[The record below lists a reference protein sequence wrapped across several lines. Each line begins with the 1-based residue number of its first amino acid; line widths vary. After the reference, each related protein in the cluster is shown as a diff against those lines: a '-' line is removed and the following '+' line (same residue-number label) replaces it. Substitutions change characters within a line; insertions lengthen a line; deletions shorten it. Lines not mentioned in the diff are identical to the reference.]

1 MKGINMTSVFKNSDG
16 KVRSFWKIGLAF
28 ILMTVLLTIF
38 TVPLLLETALK
49 NTSIE
54 ELFNKPLINLY
65 GMFAQCLSVVLTVLF
80 CLKLENKSWKSVG
93 IIRINNQ
100 WKNLFMGL
108 LLGASSILCITLILV
123 ATNQISLSLVKI
135 NSNLLM
141 NTGIYLLGFI
151 FVAINEELFF
161 RGYVVSTLLQT
172 RSYPVA
178 YIASSIFFGL
188 VHTSNPNIHIF
199 GIINIVFIGLLF
211 AYMFIQTKS
220 LWMPMG
226 YHLTWN
232 FFQGNIIG
240 YNVSGTNGSGFFHIK
255 SEDNFWTGGSFGVEA
270 SIWTTVIIIVGFF
283 VTKVY
288 TSRFSQTKVHL
299 THINEQ

>member
-1 MKGINMTSVFKNSDG
+1 MTSVFKNSEG
-16 KVRSFWKIGLAF
+16 QVRSFWKIGLAF
-28 ILMTVLLTIF
+28 IFMTILLAVFLFPFFAQI
-38 TVPLLLETALK
+38 VLK
-49 NTSIE
+49 NTTME
-54 ELFNKPLINLY
+54 ELLNNPLNNLY
-65 GMFAQCLSVVLTVLF
+65 GMFAQCLSVVLTVLI
-80 CLKLENKSWKSVG
+80 CLKSENKSWESVG
-93 IIRINNQ
+93 ITHIKSQ
-100 WKNLFMGL
+100 WKNLLMGL
-108 LLGASSILCITLILV
+108 LLGAISILFITLILV
-123 ATNQISLSLVKI
+123 VTNQITLTSVKI
-135 NSNLLM
+135 TSNFLM
-141 NTGIYLLGFI
+141 NTGIFLLGFI

-178 YIASSIFFGL
+178 YIVSSIFFGL
-188 VHTSNPNIHIF
+188 MHTSNPNVHTL
-199 GIINIVFIGLLF
+199 GIINVMLIGLLF

-240 YNVSGTNGSGFFHIK
+240 FNVSGTTGSGFFHIK

-270 SIWTTVIIIVGFF
+270 SVWTTVVIVVGFF

-288 TSRFSQTKVHL
+288 TNRFSPTKVDL